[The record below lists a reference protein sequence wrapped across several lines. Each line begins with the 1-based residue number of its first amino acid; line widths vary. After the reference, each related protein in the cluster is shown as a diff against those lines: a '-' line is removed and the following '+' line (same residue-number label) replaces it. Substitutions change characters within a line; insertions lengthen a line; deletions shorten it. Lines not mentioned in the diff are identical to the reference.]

1 MAASVTNTS
10 SQYAGATTRIIA
22 SRALQETQR
31 YLVLYQFADKETLAH
46 GHGVTWSA
54 IRWSRLPLPQ
64 NPVAEGVPPPAQQ
77 LQFTQVTGSAV
88 QWAGRLLF
96 TDVSVITTQQNLISI
111 GSKMLGMQLGEM
123 KERNG
128 MVACM
133 SGTQVNYANSV
144 GSRASLAA
152 GDLLNPT
159 DVSRTFTN
167 MVNLGVPMW
176 NGQTGE
182 DVQRSIDYTA
192 RQSEKTIKGVEH
204 LVAIGNA
211 FPLDDLANNPTVVA
225 TWQRQDINR
234 LYINEMGYWKGI
246 TFCRSNMVPSF
257 TGVAQVNGTP
267 AAGNLTTATYTIQ
280 VTGWDNEKFY
290 ESRIYQVSA
299 DVAVIAGGISL
310 TTPST
315 PGFTYAV
322 YIGIGSGAAPANLA
336 LTSSASAPTTGPFT
350 GQAIGIPP
358 STALTLTGIGSM
370 AIPPAAPATGITVWP
385 TFVFGQNAF
394 ACLKLEGVQW
404 NKLMDADKSDPHN
417 MLRSI
422 GWKIFEG
429 WCIKDQRFLARI
441 ETTASNSGTFG

>member
-1 MAASVTNTS
+1 MAASVVNQS

-22 SRALQETQR
+22 AKALQETQR
-31 YLVLYQFADKETLAH
+31 YLIIYQFADKEPMEH

-64 NPVAEGVPPPAQQ
+64 APVAEGVPPPANQ
-77 LQFTQVTGSAV
+77 LSFTQVTGSAV
-88 QWAGRLLF
+88 QWAGRLVF
-96 TDVSVITTQQNLISI
+96 TDVSIITTQQNLISV

-123 KERNG
+123 KERNA
-128 MVACM
+128 MVALM
-133 SGTQVNYANSV
+133 SGTQVNYANAV
-144 GSRASLAA
+144 GSRAALAA
-152 GDLLNPT
+152 GDNLNPT
-159 DVSRTFTN
+159 DVSRTFAN
-167 MVNLGVPMW
+167 MVNLGVPLW

-204 LVAIGNA
+204 LVAVGNT

-225 TWQRQDINR
+225 AWQRSDINR

-246 TFCRSNMVPSF
+246 TFCRSNMIPTF
-257 TGVAQVNGTP
+257 TGIAQVNG
-267 AAGNLTTATYTIQ
+267 ANGVGSLGTATYTIQ
-280 VTGWDNEKFY
+280 VTGWDNQNFY
-290 ESRIYQVSA
+290 ESQIYQVST
-299 DVAVIAGGISL
+299 DVSVTTGGINV
-310 TTPST
+310 TVPST

-322 YIGIGSGAAPANLA
+322 YVGIGSGAAPANLG
-336 LTSSASAPTTGPFT
+336 LTTSGPTSGPFQ
-350 GQAIGIPP
+350 GQAIGIAPG
-358 STALTLTGIGSM
+358 TAVVITGIGSM
-370 AIPPAAPATGITVWP
+370 AIPPAAPATGVTVYP

-404 NKLMDADKSDPHN
+404 NRLMDADKSDPHN
-417 MLRSI
+417 QLRSI
-422 GWKIFEG
+422 GWKLFEG